1 MAWLS
6 ELKADPTEWLLEPSN
21 PSVRYW
27 TLLDVLGKE
36 PNDSD
41 VVKARKSIM
50 ASEPVKAIL
59 AAQEPEGHWCEA
71 DDMYLPKYKAT
82 THQLLILAELG
93 ASRTPAIERAVEHVY
108 RFQRL
113 SGHFLTELPKT
124 EQGWASAVKDGCCI
138 DGNVLH
144 YLIHFGYLDDP
155 RTEKLLNFILDY
167 HDAENAGW
175 KCRSYPINRDAVF
188 PVNCYMGATK
198 VLKALSTIPERRR
211 SPEIKTLIG
220 REVENIL
227 ENGVYRYLRNPDGSR
242 KDKAGWKR
250 FGFPLFYQS
259 DALEVLDTLTRLGV
273 RDERMAEAFEL
284 VRAAQQGDGSWLLK
298 DTFNGKMWVDIDE
311 KNRPSK
317 WITLRAM
324 RTLRGFRG

>member
-1 MAWLS
+1 
-6 ELKADPTEWLLEPSN
+6 
-21 PSVRYW
+21 
-27 TLLDVLGKE
+27 
-36 PNDSD
+36 
-41 VVKARKSIM
+41 M

-59 AAQEPEGHWCEA
+59 AAQEPEGHWYEA

-93 ASRTPAIERAVEHVY
+93 ASRTPAIERAVEHLY

-113 SGHFLTELPKT
+113 SGHFLIVLPKT
-124 EQGWASAVKDGCCI
+124 EQGRASVVKDGCCI

-144 YLIHFGYLDDP
+144 YLIHFGYLGDP

-259 DALEVLDTLTRLGV
+259 DALEVLDSLTRLGV